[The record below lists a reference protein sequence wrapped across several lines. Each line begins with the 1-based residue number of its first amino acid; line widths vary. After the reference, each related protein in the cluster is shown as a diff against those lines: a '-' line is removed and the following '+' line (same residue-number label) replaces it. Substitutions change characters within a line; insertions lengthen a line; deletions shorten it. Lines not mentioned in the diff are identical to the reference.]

1 MSQPASV
8 PDDPLWEGTAEVDQE
23 VFRRVFDQ
31 TASALRASG
40 VTHLFMGGL
49 VSAALGRE
57 RWTHDIDVFVKPEDA
72 REALEAL
79 RQAGFETQETD
90 PSWLFTAVKEH
101 VLVDLIFLSDGRIV
115 VDDEMVHRARQVEV
129 QGRTVP
135 AIPVEDL
142 IVVKALVHKE
152 RSPWHWFDALAL
164 LRRDDLDWDYLVRRG
179 VQYGP
184 HRILSLLFYARSRGR
199 DVPMSAVREL
209 LDLARPPEVT

>member
-8 PDDPLWEGTAEVDQE
+8 PDDPLWEGTAEVEED
-23 VFRRVFDQ
+23 VFRGVLAQ
-31 TASALRASG
+31 TAAALRDSG

-49 VSAALGRE
+49 VSAALGRD

-72 REALEAL
+72 QEALNAL

-90 PSWLFTAVKEH
+90 PSWLFKAVKDH

-115 VDDEMVHRARQVEV
+115 VDDEMLRRARQVEI
-129 QGRTVP
+129 QGHAVP

-152 RSPWHWFDALAL
+152 RSTWHWFDALAL

-179 VQYGP
+179 TQYGP
-184 HRILSLLFYARSRGR
+184 HRILSLLFYARSRGQ
-199 DVPMSAVREL
+199 DVPMSALREL

>member
-8 PDDPLWEGTAEVDQE
+8 PDDPLWEGTAEVEED
-23 VFRRVFDQ
+23 VFRGVLAQ
-31 TASALRASG
+31 TAAALGDSG

-72 REALEAL
+72 QEALNAL

-90 PSWLFTAVKEH
+90 PSWLFKAVKDH

-115 VDDEMVHRARQVEV
+115 VDDEMLRRARQVEI
-129 QGRTVP
+129 QGHAVP

-152 RSPWHWFDALAL
+152 RSTWHWFDALAL

-179 VQYGP
+179 TQYGP
-184 HRILSLLFYARSRGR
+184 HRILSLLFYARSRGQ
-199 DVPMSAVREL
+199 DVPMSALREL

>member
-23 VFRRVFDQ
+23 VFGRVLEQ
-31 TASALRASG
+31 TASALRDSG

-72 REALEAL
+72 REALSIL
-79 RQAGFETQETD
+79 QRAGFETQETD
-90 PSWLFTAVKEH
+90 PSWLFKAVKDH
-101 VLVDLIFLSDGRIV
+101 VLVDLVFLSDGRIV
-115 VDDEMVHRARQVEV
+115 VDDEMLRRARQVKI
-129 QGRTVP
+129 QGHSVP

-179 VQYGP
+179 TQYGP
-184 HRILSLLFYARSRGR
+184 HRILSLLFYALSRGQ
-199 DVPMSAVREL
+199 DVPMSALREL